1 MTRAKRFFIPGYIW
15 HLTSRCVNREF
26 LLKFNLDKKRLIF
39 WLYQAR
45 LRFNISILNY
55 AITSNHIHIILTNRT
70 DINDIPKA
78 MQLALGRIAQ
88 EYNTRK
94 GRQGP
99 FWQDRYHATA
109 IESGNHLL
117 NCMVYVDFNMVRAGV
132 VNHPQDYPFCGYQEI
147 TGRKNRFNLIDKP
160 KLAELLNLNLCELS
174 SLYEDHI
181 NQCLGTTFLEK
192 EEKWTSSL
200 AVGSFNFLEQFKSR
214 LDIKAKNKIIQP
226 DQNANQR
233 ECDSFLLPARKKL
246 EWTKT

>member
-55 AITSNHIHIILTNRT
+55 AITSNHIHIILTNNR
-70 DINDIPKA
+70 DINDIPQA

-147 TGRKNRFNLIDKP
+147 TGRKNRFNLIDKN

-174 SLYEDHI
+174 SLYE
-181 NQCLGTTFLEK
+181 E
-192 EEKWTSSL
+192 
-200 AVGSFNFLEQFKSR
+200 
-214 LDIKAKNKIIQP
+214 
-226 DQNANQR
+226 
-233 ECDSFLLPARKKL
+233 RKKNGHPVLQL
-246 EWTKT
+246 EVLIFLNNSNRGWILRLKIKLFNLTRMPTRENATHFFYQQERSLNGQKHRK